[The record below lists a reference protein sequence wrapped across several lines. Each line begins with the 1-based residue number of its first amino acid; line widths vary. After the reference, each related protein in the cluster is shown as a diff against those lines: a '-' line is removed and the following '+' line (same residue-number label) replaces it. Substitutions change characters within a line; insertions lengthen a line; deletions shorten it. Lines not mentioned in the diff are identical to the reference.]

1 MENKSALVVD
11 EVDESKDIM
20 EIEQIVSNF
29 YTTEELGVAKANKY
43 SNELIDIIDISSQKD
58 SIKIAIH
65 SVYKSALIGEKGS
78 RLSDCANFLKTNF
91 Q

>member
-1 MENKSALVVD
+1 MVD

-78 RLSDCANFLKTNF
+78 RVERLRKFLETNF

>member
-1 MENKSALVVD
+1 MVD

-65 SVYKSALIGEKGS
+65 ILY
-78 RLSDCANFLKTNF
+78 TNLH
-91 Q
+91 